1 MLTLK
6 DMDIF
11 ICLINRSVVDAIWSS
26 LSFELFYL
34 TNDDE
39 ERYSIQAHQYIFRK
53 KNKTKNFPF
62 KIHGSF
68 SFLFPH
74 HHLT

>member
-53 KNKTKNFPF
+53 KIKIFHSKLIHASFFPF
-62 KIHGSF
+62 
-68 SFLFPH
+68 P
-74 HHLT
+74 T

>member
-53 KNKTKNFPF
+53 
-62 KIHGSF
+62 
-68 SFLFPH
+68 
-74 HHLT
+74 